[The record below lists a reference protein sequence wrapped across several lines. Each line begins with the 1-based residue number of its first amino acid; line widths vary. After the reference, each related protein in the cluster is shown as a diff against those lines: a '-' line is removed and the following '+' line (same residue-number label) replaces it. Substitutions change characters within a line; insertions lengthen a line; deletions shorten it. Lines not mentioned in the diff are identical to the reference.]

1 MSCGTN
7 LSYGTYPYMN
17 FKFRKTTLKVLDA

>member
-7 LSYGTYPYMN
+7 KSYGTYPYMN
-17 FKFRKTTLKVLDA
+17 FKFYKTTLKVLDA